1 MDLKMKT
8 KNIRFTI
15 KLDDA
20 KGHNKMHFEAQLK
33 NRMQIQEDR
42 TKFKR
47 SRSKSELRKILK
59 EY

>member
-1 MDLKMKT
+1 MKT

-20 KGHNKMHFEAQLK
+20 KVPNKMHFEAQLK

-47 SRSKSELRKILK
+47 SRSKSEIRKIQK

>member
-1 MDLKMKT
+1 MKT

-20 KGHNKMHFEAQLK
+20 KVPNKMHFEAQLK

-42 TKFKR
+42 TKFNR
-47 SRSKSELRKILK
+47 SRSKNELRKILK